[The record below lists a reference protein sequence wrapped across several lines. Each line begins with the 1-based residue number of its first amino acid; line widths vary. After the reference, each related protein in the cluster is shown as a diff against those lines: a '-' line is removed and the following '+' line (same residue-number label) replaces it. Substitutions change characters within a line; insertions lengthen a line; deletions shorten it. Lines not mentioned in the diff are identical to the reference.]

1 MNRRALLATLG
12 TLGTT
17 SLAGCTVGYA
27 GPPAP
32 ADLPPGESFAEQG
45 FPSTICEEELK
56 PELIP
61 AIDDPAFGSDW
72 SDPRIPEKYLRTG
85 GLTDDRQVV
94 GLARGDTAWA
104 YPLAILRRHEV
115 VNDTFEPRS
124 KARRTASDDTVD
136 IPVLV
141 TYCPLCRSGLVAR
154 REVDGDP
161 TTFGV
166 SGLLWK
172 PPDAY
177 AAASEADGD
186 VFVAGEGL
194 GEDPSIRNTGNLVLY
209 DFATE
214 SRWSQLVARAICGPK
229 TGTDFEILPSTVA
242 TWGEWKAEY
251 PYTEVLL
258 PPPIS
263 GTL

>member
-1 MNRRALLATLG
+1 VNRRALLATLG

-27 GPPAP
+27 GSPARRATP
-32 ADLPPGESFAEQG
+32 AGETFAEQG

-56 PELIP
+56 PDLIP
-61 AIDDPAFGSDW
+61 AIAEPVFGRDW
-72 SDPRIPEKYLRTG
+72 SDPRIPETFLRTG

-94 GLARGDTAWA
+94 GIERDGVARA
-104 YPLAILRRHEV
+104 YPLAILRRNEV
-115 VNDTFEPRS
+115 VNDS
-124 KARRTASDDTVD
+124 LDV
-136 IPVLV
+136 PVLV
-141 TYCPLCRSGLVAR
+141 TYCPLCRAGLVAR
-154 REVDGDP
+154 REVEGEE
-161 TTFGV
+161 TIFGV

-209 DFATE
+209 DLATR
-214 SRWSQLVARAICGPK
+214 SRWSQLVARAICGPL

-242 TWGEWKAEY
+242 TWGEWRAAY
-251 PYTEVLL
+251 PETEVLL

>member
-32 ADLPPGESFAEQG
+32 ADPPAGESFAEQG
-45 FPSTICEEELK
+45 FPSTICEEDLK

-61 AIDDPAFGSDW
+61 AIDDPVFGSDW
-72 SDPRIPEKYLRTG
+72 SDPRISEKFLRTG

-94 GLARGDTAWA
+94 GIARDDTARA
-104 YPLAILRRHEV
+104 YPLAILRRNEV
-115 VNDTFEPRS
+115 VNDQFDV
-124 KARRTASDDTVD
+124 A
-136 IPVLV
+136 VLV

-194 GEDPSIRNTGNLVLY
+194 GENPRIRNTGNLVLY

-251 PYTEVLL
+251 PETEVLL

>member
-1 MNRRALLATLG
+1 MGGVNRRSLLAALG
-12 TLGTT
+12 TVGTV
-17 SLAGCTVGYA
+17 SLAGCTVGYVGRSRPRRDIEPEA
-27 GPPAP
+27 
-32 ADLPPGESFAEQG
+32 FAEQG
-45 FPSTICEEELK
+45 FPSTICEENLK
-56 PELIP
+56 PDLIG
-61 AIDDPAFGSDW
+61 AIDDPVFASDW
-72 SDPRIPEKYLRTG
+72 SDPRIPEKFLRTG

-94 GLARGDTAWA
+94 GIERGGTARA
-104 YPLAILRRHEV
+104 YPLAILRRNEV
-115 VNDTFEPRS
+115 VNETF
-124 KARRTASDDTVD
+124 DV
-136 IPVLV
+136 PVLV

-154 REVDGDP
+154 REVEGEP

-194 GEDPSIRNTGNLVLY
+194 GEDPSIRNSGNLVLY
-209 DFATE
+209 DFATR
-214 SRWSQLVARAICGPK
+214 SCWSQLAARAICGPL

-251 PYTEVLL
+251 PETEVLL

>member
-1 MNRRALLATLG
+1 MGVDRRTLLAALG
-12 TLGTT
+12 TAGTA
-17 SLAGCTVGYA
+17 SLAGCTVGYVGRSRPRRTVEA
-27 GPPAP
+27 
-32 ADLPPGESFAEQG
+32 ESFAEQG

-56 PELIP
+56 PDLVD
-61 AIDDPAFGSDW
+61 AIDDPVFASDW
-72 SDPRIPEKYLRTG
+72 SDPRIPERFLRTG

-94 GLARGDTAWA
+94 GIARDGVARA
-104 YPLAILRRHEV
+104 YPLAILRRNEV
-115 VNDTFEPRS
+115 VNDTF
-124 KARRTASDDTVD
+124 DV
-136 IPVLV
+136 PVLV

-154 REVDGDP
+154 REVEGEP

-194 GEDPSIRNTGNLVLY
+194 GEDPSIRNTGNLVFY
-209 DFATE
+209 DFATR
-214 SRWSQLVARAICGPK
+214 SRWSQLVARAICGPL

-242 TWGEWKAEY
+242 TWGEWRREY
-251 PYTEVLL
+251 PDTGVLL

>member
-17 SLAGCTVGYA
+17 SLAGCSVGYA

-32 ADLPPGESFAEQG
+32 ADPPAGESFAEQG

-61 AIDDPAFGSDW
+61 AIDDPVFGSDW
-72 SDPRIPEKYLRTG
+72 SDPRIPEKFLRTG

-94 GLARGDTAWA
+94 GIASDDTARA
-104 YPLAILRRHEV
+104 YPLAILRRNEV
-115 VNDTFEPRS
+115 VNDTVG
-124 KARRTASDDTVD
+124 A
-136 IPVLV
+136 PVLV

-154 REVDGDP
+154 REVDREP

-214 SRWSQLVARAICGPK
+214 SRWSQLVARAICGPE

-251 PYTEVLL
+251 PDTEVLL

>member
-1 MNRRALLATLG
+1 MNRRRLLAAVG
-12 TLGTT
+12 TLGTA
-17 SLAGCTVGYA
+17 SLAGCTLGYTGPTPRPDADA
-27 GPPAP
+27 GE
-32 ADLPPGESFAEQG
+32 DFAELG
-45 FPSTICEEELK
+45 FPSTICEEELR
-56 PELIP
+56 PNLIP
-61 AIDDPAFGSDW
+61 AIDDPVFAADW
-72 SDPRIPEKYLRTG
+72 SDPRIPERFRRTG

-94 GLARGDTAWA
+94 GIERGGVARA
-104 YPLAILRRHEV
+104 YPLAILRRNEV
-115 VNDTFEPRS
+115 VNDTVGGPL
-124 KARRTASDDTVD
+124 
-136 IPVLV
+136 LV

-154 REVDGDP
+154 REVDSEP

-209 DFATE
+209 DVATE
-214 SRWSQLVARAICGPK
+214 SRWSQLAARAICGPK

-251 PYTEVLL
+251 PDTEVLL